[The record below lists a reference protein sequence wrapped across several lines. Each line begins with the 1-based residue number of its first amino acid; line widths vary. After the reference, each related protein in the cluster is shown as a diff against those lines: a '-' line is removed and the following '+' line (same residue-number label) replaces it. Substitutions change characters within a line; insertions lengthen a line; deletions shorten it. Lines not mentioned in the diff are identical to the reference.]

1 MWNSPYCQLYNPYNV
16 SSKNLVFDQL
26 IMSKLIFFFILNIYL
41 VDIVL
46 ILLGKNLLWSLMG
59 VRGLKACDT
68 AVFDRALKNQSHLA
82 FPTTTHNQS
91 LYGHESMRTQTA

>member
-1 MWNSPYCQLYNPYNV
+1 
-16 SSKNLVFDQL
+16 
-26 IMSKLIFFFILNIYL
+26 
-41 VDIVL
+41 
-46 ILLGKNLLWSLMG
+46 MG

-91 LYGHESMRTQTA
+91 LYGHESMRTQTAWNVGKHDWPRCDCL